1 MYTMTPVQE
10 RVLMKCMENRVALY
24 SPHTSWDAIQGE
36 LNLLIHDWK
45 RKGGGGGAG
54 GHEWNVLL
62 FTNSKSGGR
71 SSRGFMIT
79 AFVALSAFHW

>member
-36 LNLLIHDWK
+36 LNLLIHNRK
-45 RKGGGGGAG
+45 RNVGGGGGVVIMIAIFCSFQFPKVAEG
-54 GHEWNVLL
+54 A
-62 FTNSKSGGR
+62 
-71 SSRGFMIT
+71 RG
-79 AFVALSAFHW
+79 AL